1 MKFRNKLP
9 LCLGIILVCN
19 TISAYGSFV
28 DDEEQPKRIR
38 GSEKRIRELIA
49 EYHRDKK
56 VMPTLPVGSKNQLTS
71 RRSES
76 PRRH

>member
-9 LCLGIILVCN
+9 LCLGIILACN

-28 DDEEQPKRIR
+28 DDEEQPRRVR
-38 GSEKRIRELIA
+38 GSEKRIKELIA

-56 VMPTLPVGSKNQLTS
+56 VVPTLPVGSKNQLTS
-71 RRSES
+71 RPSKTT
-76 PRRH
+76 